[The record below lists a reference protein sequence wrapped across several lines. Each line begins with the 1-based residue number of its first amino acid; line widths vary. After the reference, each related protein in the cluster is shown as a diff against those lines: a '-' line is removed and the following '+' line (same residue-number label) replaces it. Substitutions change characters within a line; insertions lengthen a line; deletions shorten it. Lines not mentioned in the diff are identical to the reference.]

1 MSFAQ
6 HVSSGSEGN
15 PHYVVIDD
23 RKKRRM
29 VSNRESARRS
39 RMKKQNHV
47 GDLIN
52 QVSQLQKENT
62 EIMQNVNATTQHC
75 LEVSSENDILRAQMM
90 ELADRL
96 QSLNSVLHIVEEVS
110 GLAMDIPEIPDP
122 LLKPWQLGKH
132 VPVLNHLI
140 DIGCVILN
148 LNFTYYLGSLI
159 FNQLPNVPIVD
170 SH

>member
-1 MSFAQ
+1 MSSAQ
-6 HVSSGSEGN
+6 HVTSGSEGN
-15 PHYVVIDD
+15 PQYLVIDD

-29 VSNRESARRS
+29 ISNRESARRS

-52 QVSQLQKENT
+52 QVSKLQKEKN
-62 EIMQNVNATTQHC
+62 EIMQSVNATTQHY

-90 ELADRL
+90 ELTDRL

-122 LLKPWQLGKH
+122 LLKPWQL
-132 VPVLNHLI
+132 PCPSQLI
-140 DIGCVILN
+140 MASVN
-148 LNFTYYLGSLI
+148 I
-159 FNQLPNVPIVD
+159 FQ
-170 SH
+170 S